1 MFSGPAFLRRILAH
15 PDRHK
20 YVLSSL
26 QYVGV
31 GSTPVHSDFLRML
44 EAELRIGRIGQE
56 YGLTESGTFLSST
69 LYVDYDDDRRHTSIG
84 RCVPHIEL
92 KIASNDGTTLPIGS
106 EGEIWA
112 RGYSVM
118 RGYYNDPEQTADAI
132 TNNGWLRT
140 GDLANPKKLKNEQCK
155 LAFQVQ
161 LHCRPQLQQQQT
173 SSSTTIDDKYNAFV
187 DYVHQASKTTFELDR
202 TNKKQKDWL
211 TDEIL
216 DVVDKKSKAFLKWQN
231 SRGTYLETRC
241 RNSYRRLRNLTK
253 KKIDARQLEYWDE
266 ISLEIENAIKQHD
279 PSTAYAMIRRLRGGK
294 AKTENLPILDKH
306 GELLT
311 NSKQSLTRWK
321 EYFNDLLN
329 VPSHVDPITIQQ
341 IHAVTITTT
350 EQRRQEQTPSLE
362 EVQRAIKQMKNG
374 KAPGNDGISADL
386 IKAGGLPMAKWLHE
400 IFVDIWENETIIE
413 DWSTAILIRLYKNK
427 GDKKVILF
435 LENIEPVKDFNDLT
449 IMKHS
454 TSSSISFDVLSPSSS
469 TALDCS
475 SSSSSSNQAINTDI
489 CVVSDNIVNYTTES
503 VTLCLKYKKQQYK
516 IT

>member
-1 MFSGPAFLRRILAH
+1 MLDYNLVNKQFR
-15 PDRHK
+15 
-20 YVLSSL
+20 SS
-26 QYVGV
+26 VEDV
-31 GSTPVHSDFLRML
+31 RVHRTAAGAIGTDHHL
-44 EAELRIGRIGQE
+44 LRIK
-56 YGLTESGTFLSST
+56 LKFHLKS
-69 LYVDYDDDRRHTSIG
+69 RRKTIKSQI
-84 RCVPHIEL
+84 
-92 KIASNDGTTLPIGS
+92 
-106 EGEIWA
+106 
-112 RGYSVM
+112 
-118 RGYYNDPEQTADAI
+118 
-132 TNNGWLRT
+132 LRL
-140 GDLANPKKLKNEQCK
+140 DPKKLKNEQCK

-427 GDKKVILF
+427 GDKKVCDNYRDTFRNNPSMMKLF
-435 LENIEPVKDFNDLT
+435 ELIRLTYQIHKSLLNSSENDRFRQLFSTTLLP
-449 IMKHS
+449 MK
-454 TSSSISFDVLSPSSS
+454 F
-469 TALDCS
+469 
-475 SSSSSSNQAINTDI
+475 
-489 CVVSDNIVNYTTES
+489 VVSVIST
-503 VTLCLKYKKQQYK
+503 
-516 IT
+516 

>member
-1 MFSGPAFLRRILAH
+1 MLDYNLVNKQFR
-15 PDRHK
+15 
-20 YVLSSL
+20 SS
-26 QYVGV
+26 VEDV
-31 GSTPVHSDFLRML
+31 RVHRTAAGAIGTDHHL
-44 EAELRIGRIGQE
+44 LRIK
-56 YGLTESGTFLSST
+56 LKFHLKS
-69 LYVDYDDDRRHTSIG
+69 RRKTIKSQI
-84 RCVPHIEL
+84 
-92 KIASNDGTTLPIGS
+92 
-106 EGEIWA
+106 
-112 RGYSVM
+112 
-118 RGYYNDPEQTADAI
+118 
-132 TNNGWLRT
+132 LRL
-140 GDLANPKKLKNEQCK
+140 DPKKLKNEQCK

-427 GDKKVILF
+427 GDKK
-435 LENIEPVKDFNDLT
+435 
-449 IMKHS
+449 
-454 TSSSISFDVLSPSSS
+454 
-469 TALDCS
+469 
-475 SSSSSSNQAINTDI
+475 
-489 CVVSDNIVNYTTES
+489 
-503 VTLCLKYKKQQYK
+503 
-516 IT
+516 